1 MDIGEDIYNY
11 EGFYEK
17 FTYQICWD
25 LRLDKLSKF
34 LTKITIYAEDVESKH
49 ST

>member
-1 MDIGEDIYNY
+1 MRYMNLERVTRISSTDIGEDIYNY

-25 LRLDKLSKF
+25 LG
-34 LTKITIYAEDVESKH
+34 LTS
-49 ST
+49 SPSF